1 MRMQSHAM
9 AASGEAAGARLLP
22 QTLVVPPLL
31 PILLASVAGAVD
43 ATTFL
48 ALFGLFVAQATGSF
62 VIVGVEIVRRDPSS
76 LIPILATPLFFAA
89 GVAIGLLATA
99 QRRAH
104 NALALSLGLEVV
116 LLLGY
121 MLTGLA
127 EGPFASASV
136 PPAVVAAVLGLLAM
150 GVQSAAVRLNLPGV
164 PSTNVMTTN
173 TTQLAIDLAQWLMA
187 SLQAS
192 GSMPDATARAVRA
205 EAAAK
210 IITLAPIMGAFLI
223 GSIAGSVGFAAL
235 GFWCLLPVILIMLA
249 VIGWLLW
256 RVPKTPD

>member
-1 MRMQSHAM
+1 
-9 AASGEAAGARLLP
+9 
-22 QTLVVPPLL
+22 
-31 PILLASVAGAVD
+31 
-43 ATTFL
+43 
-48 ALFGLFVAQATGSF
+48 
-62 VIVGVEIVRRDPSS
+62 
-76 LIPILATPLFFAA
+76 
-89 GVAIGLLATA
+89 
-99 QRRAH
+99 
-104 NALALSLGLEVV
+104 

-127 EGPFASASV
+127 EAPFTSASV

-173 TTQLAIDLAQWLMA
+173 TTQLAIDLAQWLMV

-210 IITLAPIMGAFLI
+210 IIALAPVMGAFLI
-223 GSIAGSVGFAAL
+223 GSVAGSFGFAAL

-249 VIGWLLW
+249 VIGWILW